1 MENTRE
7 KGAEAED
14 VASNYLIE
22 RGYTIIHRNWYS
34 GHHEI
39 DIVARKNGILAI
51 VEVRS
56 LHRNTFQ
63 EPYQSVNKNKQRT
76 IINATNSYIRR
87 FNINDEVRFDIISI
101 LYGKNGPEIE
111 HMENAFYPMVR

>member
-22 RGYTIIHRNWYS
+22 QGYTIIHRNWYS
-34 GHHEI
+34 GHNEI

-101 LYGKNGPEIE
+101 LYGKDGPEIE